1 MAVLSSW
8 RPSYLLLHVV
18 QDVLEVQVVVVVL
31 DALLD
36 AALEQGG
43 RLVGH
48 RQSRLD
54 LT

>member
-1 MAVLSSW
+1 MLVLPSGP
-8 RPSYLLLHVV
+8 PSYLLLHVV
-18 QDVLEVQVVVVVL
+18 QDVLEVQVVVVVF

-48 RQSRLD
+48 TGSPG
-54 LT
+54 